1 MENLK
6 DIFKKLRQEEQKET
20 YSLRIITEW
29 LKSKNI
35 TYNYSSSNVDMLNL
49 YEHGLR
55 ISFKDYKLSVQTHPT
70 IAGWAFA
77 ESLKTNDII
86 SDTRHANPEDLF
98 NFIEGLIQE
107 EEEKHL

>member
-1 MENLK
+1 MDNL
-6 DIFKKLRQEEQKET
+6 RPEEKKET

-35 TYNYSSSNVDMLNL
+35 TYSYSSSNVDMLNL

-86 SDTRHANPEDLF
+86 SDTRHETPQDLF
-98 NFIEGLIQE
+98 SFIEGLIQE

>member
-6 DIFKKLRQEEQKET
+6 DIFKKLRPKEQKET

-29 LKSKNI
+29 LNSKNI
-35 TYNYSSSNVDMLNL
+35 TYSYSSSNVDMLNL

-86 SDTRHANPEDLF
+86 SDTRHETPQDLF